1 MAAGPRDPKPRA
13 TDDRLVDVD
22 VESLIEEEDELDVP
36 DDERV
41 VPEDVNEYVPEPD
54 TAEDQPPV

>member
-1 MAAGPRDPKPRA
+1 MAAEPRDPKPRA

-41 VPEDVNEYVPEPD
+41 VPEDVNEYVPEPETD
-54 TAEDQPPV
+54 EDRPPV